1 MESRS
6 KEVNIEIEFHVTD
19 KEQLPETEQIF
30 EDVKIFVV
38 KEKAELLIENCVD
51 NKELIIINAGGL
63 NLKLPKTEFF
73 RQVEFVK
80 R

>member
-1 MESRS
+1 MDSRS

-19 KEQLPETEQIF
+19 KEQLPETQQIF